1 MLESEPRQD
10 ARSARTCREK
20 LLIAKELRINDD
32 IRAPQV
38 RLIRDSEQLG
48 VMSIEDAQ
56 RIADDAALDLVEV
69 AATADPPVCRIL
81 DYGKF
86 KYEQAKRERESRRG
100 SRSVELRELRLGSVK
115 IDGHDLNFKA
125 KTARKLLGGGDKVKV
140 SVRFR
145 AREITHPEVG
155 RDLLDR
161 FTGMLEDVA
170 TIDRPPAM
178 EGRQMSIVLE
188 PRKGEPKT
196 DDAESS
202 DEAVADAGTTPETQ
216 PVTGSS

>member
-1 MLESEPRQD
+1 M
-10 ARSARTCREK
+10 
-20 LLIAKELRINDD
+20 
-32 IRAPQV
+32 
-38 RLIRDSEQLG
+38 RLIRDGDQLG
-48 VMSIEDAQ
+48 IMPVADAQ

-86 KYEQAKRERESRRG
+86 KYEQSKRERESRRG

-125 KTARKLLGGGDKVKV
+125 KTARKLLGAGDKVKV

-155 RDLLDR
+155 RELLDR
-161 FTGMLEDVA
+161 FSAMLEDAA
-170 TIDRPPAM
+170 TVDRAPAM

-188 PRKGEPKT
+188 PRKGEPAV
-196 DDAESS
+196 DNDAE
-202 DEAVADAGTTPETQ
+202 DTEAETQPEAQ
-216 PVTGSS
+216 PVTGNS

>member
-1 MLESEPRQD
+1 MHF
-10 ARSARTCREK
+10 
-20 LLIAKELRINDD
+20 
-32 IRAPQV
+32 RALP
-38 RLIRDSEQLG
+38 
-48 VMSIEDAQ
+48 
-56 RIADDAALDLVEV
+56 
-69 AATADPPVCRIL
+69 C
-81 DYGKF
+81 
-86 KYEQAKRERESRRG
+86 
-100 SRSVELRELRLGSVK
+100 
-115 IDGHDLNFKA
+115 
-125 KTARKLLGGGDKVKV
+125 V

-188 PRKGEPKT
+188 PRKGEPKP
-196 DDAESS
+196 DDADSS
-202 DEAVADAGTTPETQ
+202 DGAAADAGTTPETQ